1 MDGGSKDSKT
11 RASLSAS
18 LCAAPARHA
27 AAAANCEAVAP
38 ADRCARAVPAVTTR
52 ERDTERGGR
61 SGVVVLA
68 VAAAAAA
75 PLRSLC
81 PSLSIRRLAPR
92 CVLTPAPHRVAPLH
106 PPPTPPSSFSQPTGP
121 ARQARHRHE
130 GHRPHG
136 LAWPGA
142 SSLPLFCPP
151 PPPPPRPRPPL
162 AALSR
167 SRPGFDTYRSS
178 RRSILL
184 RARAGLVPARATR
197 ARDKAGSGDGRRP
210 PAAPPAAE
218 KPPPSLSLS
227 TPPPFLTHPSLLLLP
242 PYATN
247 PCQKQSSTQ
256 QNNRSPRC
264 ASSSWT
270 TRTA

>member
-1 MDGGSKDSKT
+1 MRERGKWRERERKERGRRGRGKQAARERKSRKLARPLGTPFPRPLSQTPFDPKESAAASLFRQDGAFWRWHSCAPLYSLCARAERHQMDGGSKDSKT

-106 PPPTPPSSFSQPTGP
+106 PPDASILLFTTHRTSPPSSP
-121 ARQARHRHE
+121 
-130 GHRPHG
+130 
-136 LAWPGA
+136 
-142 SSLPLFCPP
+142 SS
-151 PPPPPRPRPPL
+151 
-162 AALSR
+162 
-167 SRPGFDTYRSS
+167 
-178 RRSILL
+178 
-184 RARAGLVPARATR
+184 
-197 ARDKAGSGDGRRP
+197 
-210 PAAPPAAE
+210 
-218 KPPPSLSLS
+218 
-227 TPPPFLTHPSLLLLP
+227 
-242 PYATN
+242 
-247 PCQKQSSTQ
+247 
-256 QNNRSPRC
+256 
-264 ASSSWT
+264 
-270 TRTA
+270 